1 MSKQDE
7 HGVLKEN
14 IGFDELLGRDYSQY
28 MRLEGTEKSFFCEPD
43 YAELYEKKPNGKY
56 QLIKEGTLIFTT
68 RRLVFC
74 GMSLRGKIY
83 NSFESSFKFAI
94 GGAFIANKFRKKED
108 FILFSYPSFLL
119 LGNEIKDSEK
129 KSKDKRYLNKEL
141 IIDQENIK
149 FIFSIPINKSEKEQ
163 ERDRNQGIQEYQV
176 DTFNNLMSENLE
188 QYMAYMK
195 FLYDDTE
202 LYPSW
207 DYHWEWDAETD
218 LEPDAL
224 TTKERN
230 KLKKE
235 LSVEFEKYINFT
247 YQES

>member
-14 IGFDELLGRDYSQY
+14 IGFDDLLGRDYSQY

-56 QLIKEGTLIFTT
+56 KLVKDGTLIFTT

-74 GMSLRGKIY
+74 GMSMRGKIY
-83 NSFESSFKFAI
+83 NSFESSFKFAL

-141 IIDQENIK
+141 IIEQENIK
-149 FIFSIPINKSEKEQ
+149 FIFSVPINKTEDEQ
-163 ERDRNQGIQEYQV
+163 KRNRNQGIQEYQLNV
-176 DTFNNLMSENLE
+176 FNNNLSENLE

-195 FLYDDTE
+195 FLYEDTE

-207 DYHWEWDAETD
+207 NYHWDGETD
-218 LEPDAL
+218 LEPETL
-224 TTKERN
+224 TTK
-230 KLKKE
+230 
-235 LSVEFEKYINFT
+235 
-247 YQES
+247 

>member
-14 IGFDELLGRDYSQY
+14 IGFDDLLGRDYSQY

-56 QLIKEGTLIFTT
+56 KLVKDGTLIFTT

-74 GMSLRGKIY
+74 GMSMRGKIY
-83 NSFESSFKFAI
+83 NSFESSFKFAL

-119 LGNEIKDSEK
+119 LGNEIQDSKK
-129 KSKDKRYLNKEL
+129 KSKDKRYKNKEL
-141 IIDQENIK
+141 IIEQENIK
-149 FIFSIPINKSEKEQ
+149 FIFSVPINKTEDEQ
-163 ERDRNQGIQEYQV
+163 KRNRNQGIQEYQLNV
-176 DTFNNLMSENLE
+176 FNNNLSENLE

-195 FLYDDTE
+195 FLYEDTE

-207 DYHWEWDAETD
+207 NYHWDGETD
-218 LEPDAL
+218 LEPETL
-224 TTKERN
+224 TTKERK

-235 LSVEFEKYINFT
+235 LSIEFEKYINFT

>member
-14 IGFDELLGRDYSQY
+14 IGFDDFLGRDYSQY

-56 QLIKEGTLIFTT
+56 KLVKDGTLIFTT

-119 LGNEIKDSEK
+119 LGNEIKDSKK

-149 FIFSIPINKSEKEQ
+149 FIFSIPINKSEEEQ
-163 ERDRNQGIQEYQV
+163 KRNRNEGIQEYQV
-176 DTFNNLMSENLE
+176 NVFNNNLSENLE

-195 FLYDDTE
+195 FLYEDTE

-207 DYHWEWDAETD
+207 NYHWDGETD
-218 LEPDAL
+218 LEPDTL

-247 YQES
+247 YRES

>member
-14 IGFDELLGRDYSQY
+14 IGFDDLLGRDYSQY

-43 YAELYEKKPNGKY
+43 YAELYEKKPNGNY

-83 NSFESSFKFAI
+83 NSFESSFKYAM
-94 GGAFIANKFRKKED
+94 GGIFLANKFRKKED

-119 LGNEIKDSEK
+119 LGNKIKDSKK

-141 IIDQENIK
+141 VIDQENIK
-149 FIFSIPINKSEKEQ
+149 FIFSIPINCKSLCSGGHDVSSNPEGVWK
-163 ERDRNQGIQEYQV
+163 
-176 DTFNNLMSENLE
+176 
-188 QYMAYMK
+188 
-195 FLYDDTE
+195 
-202 LYPSW
+202 
-207 DYHWEWDAETD
+207 
-218 LEPDAL
+218 
-224 TTKERN
+224 
-230 KLKKE
+230 
-235 LSVEFEKYINFT
+235 
-247 YQES
+247 

>member
-1 MSKQDE
+1 MSKQDQ

-43 YAELYEKKPNGKY
+43 YAELYEKKTNGKY
-56 QLIKEGTLIFTT
+56 QLIKQGTLIFTT

-83 NSFESSFKFAI
+83 NRFESSFKYAM
-94 GGAFIANKFRKKED
+94 GGIFLANKFRKKED

-119 LGNEIKDSEK
+119 LGNKIKDSTK

-141 IIDQENIK
+141 ILDKENIK

-163 ERDRNQGIQEYQV
+163 KRDRNKGIQEYQV
-176 DTFNNLMSENLE
+176 NVFNNNLSENLE

-195 FLYDDTE
+195 FLYEDTE

-207 DYHWEWDAETD
+207 NYHWDGETD
-218 LEPDAL
+218 LEPDTL

-235 LSVEFEKYINFT
+235 LSNEFEKYLNFT
-247 YQES
+247 YKES